1 MTAVPVGQDVT
12 GTRQLEAWRERVMPP
27 VEKLAGDL
35 WSIPV
40 PIPNNPLRYVNS
52 YVFAAGGGLVLLD
65 TGWPADTAWEA
76 LVTGLE
82 AIGAG
87 LPDVRGV
94 LVSHM
99 HLDHAGLAGRLRDAS
114 GAWIAMHPADRAVIA
129 NPDLRDPARCRYA
142 GGGVPARARRLG
154 GGGGGGHGGD
164 NGLVSPS
171 PALALP
177 DRSLTDGELADVP
190 GWRLRAVHTP
200 GHTPGHLC
208 FVDELSQRLFAGDHI
223 LPRITPNIS
232 LQAVEQAHP
241 LADYLTSLA
250 KVRDLPVDEVMPA
263 HEWRFRG
270 LAQRADDIA
279 AHHER
284 RLAELLAA
292 IAAHP
297 DATSWDLAGQ
307 LTWSR
312 SWDQYSGRMRIS
324 AVTETAAHVLE
335 LVRRGLSAQAAAPC
349 RPTGSPSTPSVSRR
363 MRRISRY
370 FCLSPVFSQARG
382 RLRGSSQASW
392 CPYRGALS
400 AWTGRARPVVCVFA
414 QQDAPHTGT

>member
-1 MTAVPVGQDVT
+1 MTAIPAGQDVT

-27 VEKLAGDL
+27 VEELAVDL

-40 PIPNNPLRYVNS
+40 PIPKNPLRYVNS
-52 YVFAAGGGLVLLD
+52 YAFAADGGLVLLD
-65 TGWPADTAWEA
+65 SGWNAPAAWEA
-76 LVTGLE
+76 LTAGLE
-82 AIGAG
+82 SIGASVT
-87 LPDVRGV
+87 DVRGV
-94 LVSHM
+94 LVTHM
-99 HLDHAGLAGRLRDAS
+99 HFDHAGLAGRLRDAS
-114 GAWIAMHPADRAVIA
+114 GAWIAMHPADHAVIA
-129 NPDLRDPARCRYA
+129 SPYLRDPEQAASGELKFLRS
-142 GGGVPARARRLG
+142 LG
-154 GGGGGGHGGD
+154 ASSEEAAASVMPPEGYRIFAD
-164 NGLVSPS
+164 
-171 PALALP
+171 LALP
-177 DRSLTDGELADVP
+177 DRELSDGDLADVP

-232 LQAVEQAHP
+232 IQGVERVDP
-241 LADYLTSLA
+241 LADYLESLA
-250 KVRDLPVDEVMPA
+250 KVRDLDVDEIMPA

-292 IAAHP
+292 IAANP

-335 LVRRGLSAQAAAPC
+335 LLRRGLISSSGGDV
-349 RPTGSPSTPSVSRR
+349 PT
-363 MRRISRY
+363 
-370 FCLSPVFSQARG
+370 
-382 RLRGSSQASW
+382 
-392 CPYRGALS
+392 YRVAE
-400 AWTGRARPVVCVFA
+400 RAV
-414 QQDAPHTGT
+414 G

>member
-1 MTAVPVGQDVT
+1 
-12 GTRQLEAWRERVMPP
+12 MPP
-27 VEKLAGDL
+27 VEELAADL

-52 YVFAAGGGLVLLD
+52 YAFAADGGLVLLD
-65 TGWPADTAWEA
+65 TGWPADTAWDA
-76 LVTGLE
+76 LVAGLE
-82 AIGAG
+82 SIGAG
-87 LPDVRGV
+87 TADVRGV

-99 HLDHAGLAGRLRDAS
+99 HLDHAGLTGRLREAS
-114 GAWIAMHPADRAVIA
+114 GAWVAMHPADRAVIA
-129 NPDLRDPARCRYA
+129 NSALRDPERAVAREVAFLRSLGASADEAAASVGSSQGYRA
-142 GGGVPARARRLG
+142 FTSMGVPDRELSD
-154 GGGGGGHGGD
+154 GD
-164 NGLVSPS
+164 
-171 PALALP
+171 
-177 DRSLTDGELADVP
+177 LADVP

-232 LQAVEQAHP
+232 VHAVERVDP

-250 KVRDLPVDEVMPA
+250 KVRDLDVDEIMPA

-279 AHHER
+279 DHHER

-292 IAAHP
+292 IAANP

-335 LVRRGLSAQAAAPC
+335 LLRRGLISTSGGDV
-349 RPTGSPSTPSVSRR
+349 PT
-363 MRRISRY
+363 
-370 FCLSPVFSQARG
+370 
-382 RLRGSSQASW
+382 
-392 CPYRGALS
+392 YRVAE
-400 AWTGRARPVVCVFA
+400 RAV
-414 QQDAPHTGT
+414 G

>member
-1 MTAVPVGQDVT
+1 MTAIPAGQDVT
-12 GTRQLEAWRERVMPP
+12 GTRQLDAWRERVMPP
-27 VEKLAGDL
+27 AEKLAGDL
-35 WSIPV
+35 WSVPV
-40 PIPNNPLRYVNS
+40 PIPNNPLRYVNA

-76 LVTGLE
+76 LVAGLE
-82 AIGAG
+82 SIGGGVA
-87 LPDVRGV
+87 DVRGV

-99 HLDHAGLAGRLRDAS
+99 HFDHSGLTGRLRAAS
-114 GAWIAMHPADRAVIA
+114 GAWIAMHPADRAVLA
-129 NPDLRDPARCRYA
+129 SFAQRDSAGAVAHEAAFLRSLGASADEAAASVGPPRGYA
-142 GGGVPARARRLG
+142 VFDSVGI
-154 GGGGGGHGGD
+154 
-164 NGLVSPS
+164 
-171 PALALP
+171 P
-177 DRSLTDGELADVP
+177 DRELTDGDLADVP

-208 FVDELSQRLFAGDHI
+208 FVDELAQRLFAGDHI

-232 LQAVEQAHP
+232 VQGLEGARP
-241 LADYLTSLA
+241 LADYLASLA
-250 KVRDLPVDEVMPA
+250 KVRDLDVDEIMPA

-279 AHHER
+279 AHHEK

-335 LVRRGLSAQAAAPC
+335 LQRRGLIRSSGGDV
-349 RPTGSPSTPSVSRR
+349 PT
-363 MRRISRY
+363 
-370 FCLSPVFSQARG
+370 
-382 RLRGSSQASW
+382 
-392 CPYRGALS
+392 YRVAE
-400 AWTGRARPVVCVFA
+400 RAV
-414 QQDAPHTGT
+414 G

>member
-1 MTAVPVGQDVT
+1 MTAIPAGQDVT
-12 GTRQLEAWRERVMPP
+12 GTRQLAAWRERVMPP
-27 VEKLAGDL
+27 VEELAADL

-52 YVFAAGGGLVLLD
+52 YAFASGGGLVLLD

-76 LVTGLE
+76 LVAGL
-82 AIGAG
+82 ASIGAG
-87 LPDVRGV
+87 VTDVRGA
-94 LVSHM
+94 LISHM
-99 HLDHAGLAGRLRDAS
+99 HFDHAGLIGRLREAS
-114 GAWIAMHPADRAVIA
+114 GAWIAMHPADSVVITESA
-129 NPDLRDPARCRYA
+129 LLDPGRMVERQAAFLRVLGAPAEEA
-142 GGGVPARARRLG
+142 TG
-154 GGGGGGHGGD
+154 
-164 NGLVSPS
+164 SPWAFQVLS
-171 PALALP
+171 GMGRP
-177 DRSLTDGELADVP
+177 DRELSDGDLADVP

-208 FVDELSQRLFAGDHI
+208 FVDELSQRMFAGDHI

-232 LQAVEQAHP
+232 VQAVEGVQP
-241 LADYLTSLA
+241 LADYLKSLA
-250 KVRDLPVDEVMPA
+250 KVRDLDVDEVMPA

-279 AHHER
+279 DHHER

-292 IAAHP
+292 IAANP

-335 LVRRGLSAQAAAPC
+335 LLRRGLISTSGGDV
-349 RPTGSPSTPSVSRR
+349 PT
-363 MRRISRY
+363 
-370 FCLSPVFSQARG
+370 
-382 RLRGSSQASW
+382 
-392 CPYRGALS
+392 YRVAE
-400 AWTGRARPVVCVFA
+400 RAV
-414 QQDAPHTGT
+414 G

>member
-1 MTAVPVGQDVT
+1 MTAIPAGQDVT
-12 GTRQLEAWRERVMPP
+12 GTRQLAAWRERVMPP
-27 VEKLAGDL
+27 VEELAGDL
-35 WSIPV
+35 WSVPV
-40 PIPNNPLRYVNS
+40 PIPDNPLRYVNS
-52 YVFAAGGGLVLLD
+52 YAFATGGGLVLLD

-76 LVTGLE
+76 LVAGLE
-82 AIGAG
+82 SIGAG
-87 LPDVRGV
+87 VADVRGV

-99 HLDHAGLAGRLRDAS
+99 HLDHAGLTGRLRDAS

-129 NPDLRDPARCRYA
+129 NSALRDPERAVAREVAFLRSLGASADEAAATVGSPTGY
-142 GGGVPARARRLG
+142 RAFTSMG
-154 GGGGGGHGGD
+154 
-164 NGLVSPS
+164 
-171 PALALP
+171 LP
-177 DRSLTDGELADVP
+177 DRELSDGDLADVP

-232 LQAVEQAHP
+232 VHAVERARP
-241 LADYLTSLA
+241 LADYLESLA
-250 KVRDLPVDEVMPA
+250 KVRDLDVDEVMPA

-292 IAAHP
+292 IAANP

-335 LVRRGLSAQAAAPC
+335 LLRRGLISTSGGV
-349 RPTGSPSTPSVSRR
+349 PT
-363 MRRISRY
+363 
-370 FCLSPVFSQARG
+370 
-382 RLRGSSQASW
+382 
-392 CPYRGALS
+392 YRVAE
-400 AWTGRARPVVCVFA
+400 RAV
-414 QQDAPHTGT
+414 G

>member
-1 MTAVPVGQDVT
+1 MTAIPAGQDVT
-12 GTRQLEAWRERVMPP
+12 GTRQLAAWRERVMPP
-27 VEKLAGDL
+27 VEELGGDL

-52 YVFAAGGGLVLLD
+52 YAFATGGGLVLLD
-65 TGWPADTAWEA
+65 TGWPADTAWAA
-76 LVTGLE
+76 LTAGLE
-82 AIGAG
+82 SIGAG
-87 LPDVRGV
+87 VADVRGV

-99 HLDHAGLAGRLRDAS
+99 HLDHAGLTGRVREAS

-129 NPDLRDPARCRYA
+129 NFGLRDPERA
-142 GGGVPARARRLG
+142 VPLEVAFLRSLGASAEEAAASVGSPQGYRAFTSMG
-154 GGGGGGHGGD
+154 
-164 NGLVSPS
+164 
-171 PALALP
+171 LP
-177 DRSLTDGELADVP
+177 DRELADGDLADVP

-200 GHTPGHLC
+200 GHTPGHVC
-208 FVDELSQRLFAGDHI
+208 FVDELSQRMFAGDHI

-232 LQAVEQAHP
+232 VQAVEGVQP
-241 LADYLTSLA
+241 LADYLESLA
-250 KVRDLPVDEVMPA
+250 KVRDLDVDEVMPA

-279 AHHER
+279 DHHER

-292 IAAHP
+292 IAANP

-335 LVRRGLSAQAAAPC
+335 LLRRGLISTSGGDVPTYRVAA
-349 RPTGSPSTPSVSRR
+349 
-363 MRRISRY
+363 
-370 FCLSPVFSQARG
+370 
-382 RLRGSSQASW
+382 
-392 CPYRGALS
+392 
-400 AWTGRARPVVCVFA
+400 RAV
-414 QQDAPHTGT
+414 G

>member
-1 MTAVPVGQDVT
+1 MTAIPAGQDVT
-12 GTRQLEAWRERVMPP
+12 GTRQLEAWRQRVMPP
-27 VEKLAGDL
+27 VEELAADL

-52 YVFAAGGGLVLLD
+52 YAFASGGGLVLLD
-65 TGWPADTAWEA
+65 TGWPADAAWET
-76 LVTGLE
+76 LVAGLE
-82 AIGAG
+82 SIGAG
-87 LPDVRGV
+87 VMDVRGV

-114 GAWIAMHPADRAVIA
+114 GAWIAMHPADRALIA
-129 NPDLRDPARCRYA
+129 SPDLRDSERVIPGEVAFLRS
-142 GGGVPARARRLG
+142 LG
-154 GGGGGGHGGD
+154 ASAD
-164 NGLVSPS
+164 EAEASAVSPEGIKV
-171 PALALP
+171 LTGIALP
-177 DRSLTDGELADVP
+177 DRELSDGDLADVP

-232 LQAVEQAHP
+232 VFAVERAQP
-241 LADYLTSLA
+241 LADYLESLA
-250 KVRDLPVDEVMPA
+250 KVRDLDVDEVMPA

-292 IAAHP
+292 IAANP

-335 LVRRGLSAQAAAPC
+335 LVRRGLITSSGGSA
-349 RPTGSPSTPSVSRR
+349 PTY
-363 MRRISRY
+363 RI
-370 FCLSPVFSQARG
+370 AK
-382 RLRGSSQASW
+382 
-392 CPYRGALS
+392 
-400 AWTGRARPVVCVFA
+400 RAV
-414 QQDAPHTGT
+414 G

>member
-1 MTAVPVGQDVT
+1 MTAIPAGQDVT
-12 GTRQLEAWRERVMPP
+12 GTRQLAAWRERVMPP
-27 VEKLAGDL
+27 VEELAGDL

-40 PIPNNPLRYVNS
+40 PIPRNPLRYVNS
-52 YVFAAGGGLVLLD
+52 YAFASGGGLVLLD
-65 TGWPADTAWEA
+65 TGWPVDAAWEA
-76 LVTGLE
+76 LVAGLE
-82 AIGAG
+82 SIGANIA
-87 LPDVRGV
+87 DIRGV

-99 HLDHAGLAGRLRDAS
+99 HLDHAGLTGRVRDAS

-129 NPDLRDPARCRYA
+129 NSALRDPERAVAREVAFLRS
-142 GGGVPARARRLG
+142 LG
-154 GGGGGGHGGD
+154 ASADEAAAAVGPPEGYKAFTSIG
-164 NGLVSPS
+164 
-171 PALALP
+171 LP
-177 DRSLTDGELADVP
+177 DRELSDGDLADVP

-232 LQAVEQAHP
+232 VHAVERVHP
-241 LADYLTSLA
+241 LADYLESLA
-250 KVRDLPVDEVMPA
+250 KVRDLDVDEVMPA

-279 AHHER
+279 VHHER

-335 LVRRGLSAQAAAPC
+335 LLRRGLISTTGGDV
-349 RPTGSPSTPSVSRR
+349 PT
-363 MRRISRY
+363 
-370 FCLSPVFSQARG
+370 
-382 RLRGSSQASW
+382 
-392 CPYRGALS
+392 YRVAEHAVG
-400 AWTGRARPVVCVFA
+400 
-414 QQDAPHTGT
+414 